1 MDGEIDEAFA
11 PMSVAMTLEDEIDI
25 SRGDML
31 VKPNNSPALSQD
43 IEAMIC
49 WFSADKQLAGRGKYV
64 LRHTEKEVK
73 AIVTEVKYK
82 VNINT
87 LHKIEDDLVF
97 SLNDIGRISLRTSA
111 PLIADSYKRNRISG
125 SFVLIDE
132 QTNETVAAGM
142 IV

>member
-1 MDGEIDEAFA
+1 
-11 PMSVAMTLEDEIDI
+11 
-25 SRGDML
+25 
-31 VKPNNSPALSQD
+31 
-43 IEAMIC
+43 MIC

>member
-1 MDGEIDEAFA
+1 
-11 PMSVAMTLEDEIDI
+11 MTLNERSISPEIHCD
-25 SRGDML
+25 
-31 VKPNNSPALSQD
+31 PNNPPEPSQYRCYD
-43 IEAMIC
+43 F
-49 WFSADKQLAGRGKYV
+49 WFSAAKNWLAHTI
-64 LRHTEKEVK
+64 RHTERECK
-73 AIVTEVKYK
+73 AIVSEVKYK

>member
-1 MDGEIDEAFA
+1 
-11 PMSVAMTLEDEIDI
+11 
-25 SRGDML
+25 ML
-31 VKPNNSPALSQD
+31 VKANNPPQAIQD

-49 WFSADKQLAGRGKYV
+49 WFSSTKKLAGRGKFI

-73 AIVTEVKYK
+73 ALVSEVRYK

-97 SLNDIGRISLRTSA
+97 SLNDIGRITLRTSA
-111 PLIADSYKRNRISG
+111 PIIADSYSRNRITG
-125 SFVLIDE
+125 SFILIDE

-142 IV
+142 II